1 MRRSA
6 RALAA
11 LLVVTFA
18 GAPLDS
24 RARAQ
29 GVADFYKGR
38 TVEIVVGWS
47 AGAGY
52 DVYARFLAR
61 HMARHIPGNPSVV
74 VQNMA
79 GAASLRA
86 TNYIYN
92 VAPKD
97 GSAFGMIGR
106 GTAFDPLL
114 LPGTPAQFE
123 AAKFGW
129 IGSMNDEVSVCVAW
143 EEPTVTRL
151 EDVLTKELVIG
162 GSGPSSDTDQ
172 FPLLMNR
179 TLGTKFRIIP
189 GYPGGNDINLAMQ
202 RGEVKG
208 RCGWSWSSIRVTHP
222 EQYRTKV
229 FRVLVQLG
237 LSKHPDLP
245 DVPLI
250 MDLAKTDE
258 QRQMYKLV
266 FARQVMGRPFLAPP
280 GIPPDR
286 LAALRKAFMDTM
298 ADPEFLGE
306 ADRMKLEITPVD
318 GAKVQSLVEEIYRQ
332 SPEIARKT
340 GAALQ

>member
-11 LLVVTFA
+11 LLLVTIA

-143 EEPTVTRL
+143 EEPKVTRL
-151 EDVLTKELVIG
+151 DDVLTKELVIG

-229 FRVLVQLG
+229 FHVLVQLG

>member
-1 MRRSA
+1 MKRSV
-6 RALAA
+6 RVLFA
-11 LLVVTFA
+11 LLIGTFA
-18 GAPLDS
+18 GAHHGTT
-24 RARAQ
+24 AQAQ

-38 TVEIVVGWS
+38 NVEIIVGWS

-61 HMARHIPGNPSVV
+61 YMGRRIPGNPSVI

-114 LPGTPAQFE
+114 IPSTPAQFE

-129 IGSMNDEVSVCVAW
+129 LGSMNDEVSVCVAW
-143 EEPTVTRL
+143 AEPTVTSL
-151 EDVLTKELVIG
+151 DDVFTKELVIG

-172 FPLLMNR
+172 FPMLMNR
-179 TLGTKFRIIP
+179 TLGTRFRIIP
-189 GYPGGNDINLAMQ
+189 GYPGGNEINLAMQ

-222 EQYRTKV
+222 EQHRSKV
-229 FRVLVQLG
+229 FHVLVQLG
-237 LSKHPDLP
+237 LSKHADLP

-250 MDLAKTDE
+250 MDLAKSDE
-258 QRQMYKLV
+258 QRQMFKLV

-280 GIPPDR
+280 GLPADR
-286 LAALRKAFMDTM
+286 LAALRKAFMETM
-298 ADPEFLGE
+298 ADPEFLAE
-306 ADRMKLEITPVD
+306 AARMKLEITPVD
-318 GAKVQSLVEEIYRQ
+318 GAKVQALVEAIYRQ
-332 SPEIARKT
+332 PAEIARKT